1 MASTLPVALHYAR
14 SDALKDSR
22 HSPLPLVRLR
32 PRAAPEMGGHILA
45 QKRGHKVCPPTVGG
59 HGSGLK
65 KETKKWTPK
74 KAAYRIKRGAP
85 RRRLAAAASTARGPA
100 KTQRKLTETPRRP
113 ANAYAAA
120 PQLQLTPGNPTTKRN
135 QARHTTTPAQTTHA
149 AAKGNARPG

>member
-45 QKRGHKVCPPTVGG
+45 QKRGHKVCQPTVGG

-65 KETKKWTPK
+65 KETKKMDPK
-74 KAAYRIKRGAP
+74 KSRLQNKTRGATPASGGGGFDSERP
-85 RRRLAAAASTARGPA
+85 RKNATQTHGDATTTCKCLRHSTTAAADARKPDNE
-100 KTQRKLTETPRRP
+100 TQSGTPHDDTCANDTCRR
-113 ANAYAAA
+113 
-120 PQLQLTPGNPTTKRN
+120 QG
-135 QARHTTTPAQTTHA
+135 
-149 AAKGNARPG
+149 